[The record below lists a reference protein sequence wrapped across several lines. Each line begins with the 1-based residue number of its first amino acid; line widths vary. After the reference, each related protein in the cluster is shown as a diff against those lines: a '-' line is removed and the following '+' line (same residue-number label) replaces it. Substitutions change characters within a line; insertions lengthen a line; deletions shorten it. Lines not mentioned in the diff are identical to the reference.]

1 MRTNILTPL
10 LFGFLRNRENFLRFV
25 READSK
31 IWLPYLNAII
41 GGIAINLKLRILEY
55 EEIVELFEEAVLKA
69 GLLGQIRTEEIF
81 GTL

>member
-1 MRTNILTPL
+1 MREIAEKCMRTNILTPL

-41 GGIAINLKLRILEY
+41 GGIAVNLKLRILEY
-55 EEIVELFEEAVLKA
+55 
-69 GLLGQIRTEEIF
+69 
-81 GTL
+81 